1 MFLCVPPL
9 LSFDEDK
16 SVRTDFLLL
25 LLRKV
30 VFNSVEFRSLGA
42 LCGRFRELLAVLFR
56 LVELELICLNC
67 FDVKADTAAAERLSD
82 RGPLLPFLLDIGNF
96 CFPLKPTSLSVNC
109 RAVTVREHELGALL
123 PEPGKR
129 LERRERSDIMVFVAL
144 DSFPRVTRHRDCGC
158 ECHHRLHW
166 SRLPIRGFIRI
177 TSDDFHYYFF

>member
-1 MFLCVPPL
+1 MPPL
-9 LSFDEDK
+9 LSFNEDK

-82 RGPLLPFLLDIGNF
+82 RGPLLPFLLDIGSL
-96 CFPLKPTSLSVNC
+96 CFPLKPTSLCQC

-123 PEPGKR
+123 
-129 LERRERSDIMVFVAL
+129 LSLANAWSDEKEA
-144 DSFPRVTRHRDCGC
+144 T
-158 ECHHRLHW
+158 
-166 SRLPIRGFIRI
+166 
-177 TSDDFHYYFF
+177 